1 MRTCGQPPNY
11 TFILCTTSNENDA
24 SDLRTLK
31 VLVCSFLTSHIMLH
45 TLKHLSPSCGS
56 ICVSEIG
63 MQEEVSHNTLLL
75 NCCDA
80 RS

>member
-1 MRTCGQPPNY
+1 
-11 TFILCTTSNENDA
+11 
-24 SDLRTLK
+24 
-31 VLVCSFLTSHIMLH
+31 MLH

-80 RS
+80 RSWDYTKLPLLAA